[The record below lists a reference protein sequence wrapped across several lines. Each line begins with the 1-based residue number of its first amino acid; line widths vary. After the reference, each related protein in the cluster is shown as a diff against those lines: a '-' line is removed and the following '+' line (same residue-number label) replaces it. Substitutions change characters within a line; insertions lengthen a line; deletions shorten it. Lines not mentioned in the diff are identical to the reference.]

1 MKTRSIAPIRTAK
14 IGYLAVSA
22 VLCILGIFLIVRP
35 TVSASMVGI
44 VCGVLL
50 IVFGIVKLVG
60 FFSKDLYRLA
70 FQYDLAF
77 GILLILIGIIMLMRP
92 NRLMNFICIT
102 LGLAILTDAL
112 FKAQMVL
119 DAKQFGLRSWWLILL
134 FSAVAAVF
142 GVLLVLRPGEG
153 SVFLMVYLGL
163 TLLSEGI
170 LNISTMLTAVKIIRH
185 QQPDVIEV
193 THFEERED

>member
-1 MKTRSIAPIRTAK
+1 MRSVVPMKLAK
-14 IGYLAVSA
+14 TGYIVLSALFCALGA
-22 VLCILGIFLIVRP
+22 VLFFLPGSFVPWIGRAMGVGMIL
-35 TVSASMVGI
+35 
-44 VCGVLL
+44 
-50 IVFGIVKLVG
+50 FGAVKLVG
-60 FFSKDLYRLA
+60 YFSRDLYRLA